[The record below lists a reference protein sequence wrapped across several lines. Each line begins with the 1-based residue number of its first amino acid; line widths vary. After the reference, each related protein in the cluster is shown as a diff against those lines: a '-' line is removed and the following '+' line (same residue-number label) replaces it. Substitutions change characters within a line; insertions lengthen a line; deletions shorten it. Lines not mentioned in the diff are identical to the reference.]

1 MLLMT
6 VFAPWATAQ
15 SLFSEDFEG
24 GTMPTGWT
32 TDGNG
37 SWSIATAVN
46 SSHPSTA
53 GNGTYCAQITHGS
66 TGDVT
71 MLITPEID
79 LSSVT
84 SAELSFMHVH
94 QDWYGDNDELRVYYR
109 TSSSGTW
116 TLIDGQ
122 EYTAAYET
130 WTTEEGITLPNLSS
144 TYQIAFE
151 YTDNYGFGLGIDYV
165 QIVQGASCVKPNGLA
180 ATLTPGNGTIA
191 TLNWSAG
198 ATETAWVLEYGTAS
212 DFTGA
217 TSVNVSGTPTKNLTG
232 LTAETLYY
240 ARVKADCGGGSVSNW
255 SSTCEFTP
263 TNALTITVAD
273 GTTTNGVIPLH
284 SYSSDTQGSTGE
296 FIIPASELASING
309 SDITNLKFYFSG
321 TGYAWTNTFKVYMK
335 EVTETTLSS
344 VYGPAACTV
353 VYTGTLDGSGT
364 TLEIA
369 LDDAYTYGGGN
380 LLIGTYMHTAGSYL
394 GSANFYGIEA
404 TGAAYAYGTYNN
416 GYDGVINFIPKTTLT
431 YAAPPTCPKP
441 TGLAYS
447 NIDKRSVYLSWT
459 EHGSATSWQI
469 CVNGDETNLVTANT
483 NTNFLLEG
491 LDPSTDYTVK
501 VRAYCD
507 DKDQSEWSVP
517 VNFTTL
523 LPCEAPTGFHAEN
536 ITAFTADLKWT
547 STVGDY
553 EVRYAPNTSTP
564 ELLQYDNGTLATS
577 VGYGGAI
584 CWGVMYPAGSFTGN
598 YLSTVTNY
606 DVDDMDGNLFIYSGG
621 TTAPGELIASK
632 AITFTGVDDF
642 VDITFDQLVP
652 VDPSENLWIV
662 FKQTSGADYPA
673 AAAVDPGD
681 ANARW
686 ASLTGGD
693 TWDDLANVGLPGY
706 GWMIRAN
713 IETISLTGTGTSYT
727 SNTYPLTGLTP
738 KTKYAAQVRN
748 VCGGIDG
755 ESAWVT
761 TLFETLPSCTAP
773 EGLAISG
780 TVTARDAA
788 FTWTAETSTLF
799 QYCVIANP
807 APGYTPTNTDF
818 ANETTENTV
827 TFTHALTPDTDYVFY
842 LRKKCSDTDFSDIVS
857 IAFKTDVACHAPTA
871 LSVAN
876 ITKNSATLNWTG
888 ESGNYDV
895 RYGLYPTSSAQETL
909 SYGITQSSNLGGG
922 TAAEITWGVKYPG
935 SQITGNF
942 LTGIV
947 IPYVPSYNSNDYI
960 TLNVYIGGDNGPRN
974 LVSTEVLHPEIN
986 GVNTLTLAN
995 PVALQ
1000 AGENLWITLTE
1011 TGTYVAPI
1019 GVSTEENAQWY
1030 FNGTEWTLW
1039 PFMVSNGYGC
1049 VIEGIMETLD
1059 LSAVAWTN
1067 ATCIANTY
1075 DMSGLTPVT
1084 QYMAQVSHNCGGEDG
1099 ESIWWTAQF
1108 TTDVAC
1114 SVPTN
1119 LAVDNTTLTAHQAT
1133 LSWDGDDPADYNV
1146 EYRTAEYTNGSTED
1160 FSAAPTGW
1168 IFRTGAL
1175 NTDGTATLTGTSS
1188 WSRGTNSGV
1197 FDAHMYMNLFST
1209 KNYWLISPS
1218 MTIGDNDVL
1227 NFDLAYTKYSSGSTN
1242 SAPTTGCTTHRFA
1255 VLISTDEMATWTI
1268 LREWNNSGS
1277 TYVLDNVSKNGQN
1290 SGAIDLSAYAKETAY
1305 IAFFGHSETSS
1316 YDNNMHFDNVTIG
1329 AAVPAGAWTAFSP
1342 SPTTNSVTLTGLT
1355 AETKYDV
1362 RVQMNCGSEGV
1373 SDWSDIVSFTTDL
1386 ACPAPT
1392 GLAYANLKSDHV
1404 DLSWTT
1410 GGAED
1415 WVVAYKADSDTD
1427 FTEVDVTS
1435 ADVLQEG
1442 NLITYTL
1449 NGLTETTTYSVKVR
1463 DNCEASI
1470 AGDGTSEWTSAITF
1484 ETLEACGQPTGLA
1497 ASNIGHYSADLTWT
1511 GDSPEFIVQ
1520 YRTAACVDGVEEAF
1534 PSSSIPSGWSQY
1546 TGLFNETEGTATLSS
1561 GSRWSFGTNNGV
1573 FDNHARTNNYSTY
1586 NAWLVT
1592 PSFTLPTGASFSFD
1606 VALTKYSGNNNA
1618 VDPTKQ
1624 ADDKFIVLISTNNK
1638 TTWTV
1643 LRKWDNAG
1651 STYVYNELPAT
1662 AAGLSVSDIDL
1673 SAYAGQTVCIAF
1685 YTESTNGEGNNG
1697 GDNNL
1702 HIDNVMIGNSIA
1714 AGAWQTLSPNPTT
1727 TTANLTGLTIGTK
1740 YDVTVAPDCD
1750 ATLVSDVYTFTTV
1763 SENVKFFITEGNW
1776 DVTTNWEPAGAP
1788 TIEQDVQLKAN
1799 VTIPSGCVAQAK
1811 SIAGTGTASNAYTLT
1826 INDGGQLKHNNSG
1839 VRATVKKQIDGYGST
1854 NTNTNLGYYFIS
1866 NPLYQTIYKHT
1877 STSTPNIS
1885 STGILT
1891 GTYDF
1896 YNWSNADANVGQEW
1910 RNYEASNFDM
1920 SYGMYGYLYANE
1932 DDVELTFTGTLRAST
1947 NNDSRYLN
1955 NYSSTTNEFGGWNLV
1970 GNSFVCDAY
1979 LVSASTA
1986 GTALPYY
1993 KMNDDGDGFTAVSNG
2008 APIAPVEGVFYEA
2021 TATGSVYMVTTAP
2034 VPSTG
2039 KGNLN
2044 INMAQVATT
2053 RDMKPATDN
2062 AIVRFDG
2069 GQQLSKFNF
2078 RNGSSQVYI
2087 PQDGKDYAVV
2097 SAENEGEMPVCFKAE
2112 TNGTYTLSFSTENV
2126 EFSYLHLI
2134 DNMTGNDVDL
2144 LETPSYTFD
2153 AQTTDYASRF
2163 RLVFATGTNDD
2174 SFAFISNGEIILNGV
2189 NGNTT
2194 VQVFDVTG
2202 RMINSTNGANRI
2214 ATNNMA
2220 AGVYMLRLIN
2230 GDNVKTQK
2238 IVVK

>member
-1 MLLMT
+1 MLLMA

-32 TDGNG
+32 TDGAG
-37 SWSIATAVN
+37 TWSVGTGDYAT
-46 SSHPSTA
+46 TTGA
-53 GNGTYCAQITHGS
+53 GNGTYNALITHS
-66 TGDVT
+66 TTGNAT
-71 MLITPEID
+71 KLITPEIN

-84 SAELSFMHVH
+84 SAELSFMHV
-94 QDWYGDNDELRVYYR
+94 QRSWSGDVDELRVYYR

-116 TLIDGQ
+116 TLLDGQ
-122 EYTAAYET
+122 EYTDAVAS
-130 WTTEEGITLPNLSS
+130 WTTEDGIILPNLSS

-151 YTDNYGFGLGIDYV
+151 HTDSWGYGVGIDNI
-165 QIVQGASCVKPNGLA
+165 QIVPGASCVKPNSLA
-180 ATLTPGNGTIA
+180 ATLTPGDGTIA

-198 ATETAWVLEYGTAS
+198 ATETAWILEYGTAS

-217 TSVNVSGTPTKNLTG
+217 TSVNVSGTPTKGLTG

-240 ARVKADCGGGSVSNW
+240 ARVKADCGGGEVSEW

-263 TNALTITVAD
+263 TDALTITVNDGTDNNAYVPVYGYYAD
-273 GTTTNGVIPLH
+273 GI
-284 SYSSDTQGSTGE
+284 SMSQ
-296 FIIPASELASING
+296 FIIPAGDLTSLNGNAIEELTFYATQSSISWGTAIFEVYMAEVSNTTF
-309 SDITNLKFYFSG
+309 DSG
-321 TGYAWTNTFKVYMK
+321 TPDWTGLTKVMDAGTLGVSDKKMVITLDIPFVYSGSNLLVGIKETTSGSWGTSTWVGVAQTTNTAIGNVDNSGSSYELKQFLPKVTFTYS
-335 EVTETTLSS
+335 L
-344 VYGPAACTV
+344 PA
-353 VYTGTLDGSGT
+353 S
-364 TLEIA
+364 
-369 LDDAYTYGGGN
+369 
-380 LLIGTYMHTAGSYL
+380 
-394 GSANFYGIEA
+394 
-404 TGAAYAYGTYNN
+404 
-416 GYDGVINFIPKTTLT
+416 
-431 YAAPPTCPKP
+431 CPKP
-441 TGLAYS
+441 YALAYS
-447 NIDKRSVYLSWT
+447 NVDKRSVNLSWT
-459 EHGSATSWQI
+459 EQGSATSWQI

-507 DKDQSEWSVP
+507 DKDQSEWSTA

-523 LPCEAPTGFHAEN
+523 VACNPPTGVHVEN
-536 ITAFTADLKWT
+536 ITAFTADLMWANT
-547 STVGDY
+547 ASDY
-553 EVRYAPNTSTP
+553 EVRYAPYTGTP
-564 ELLQYDNGTLATS
+564 DTLKYDNGIKGTDIGTGSATEFLW
-577 VGYGGAI
+577 AT
-584 CWGVMYPAGSFTGN
+584 MYPAGSITGN
-598 YLSTVTNY
+598 YLSKVIAY
-606 DVDDMDGNLFIYSGG
+606 DTRSMSGYLYICQGG
-621 TTAPGELIASK
+621 TTEPETMIASK
-632 AITFTGVDDF
+632 AISFTGAGAF
-642 VDITFDQLVP
+642 VDFTFDQLVELD
-652 VDPSENLWIV
+652 VTKNLWIV
-662 FKQTSGADYPA
+662 FYNESAETYPA
-673 AAAVDPGD
+673 AACIDSGIP
-681 ANARW
+681 NNRW
-686 ASLTGGD
+686 ISFDGSS
-693 TWDDLANVGLPGY
+693 WMDLADAGVSGY
-706 GWMIRAN
+706 GWMIRAEL
-713 IETISLTGTGTSYT
+713 ETISLTGTGTACT
-727 SNTYPLTGLTP
+727 DTIYPLSGLTP
-738 KTKYAAQVRN
+738 KTKYIAQVRT

-755 ESAWVT
+755 ESSWSAA
-761 TLFETLPSCTAP
+761 LFETLPSCTAP

-788 FTWTAETSTLF
+788 FTWTAETDATF

-807 APGYTPTNTDF
+807 APGYTPTDTDF
-818 ANETTENTV
+818 ADETTGNTA
-827 TFTHALTPDTDYVFY
+827 TYTHALTPDTDYVFY

-857 IAFKTDVACHAPTA
+857 IAFKTDLACHAPTA
-871 LSVAN
+871 LNVTNLAGH
-876 ITKNSATLNWTG
+876 SATLNWTG
-888 ESGNYDV
+888 ESGDYNV
-895 RYGLYPTSSAQETL
+895 RYGLYPSTSTAQDWLTYNVTHSAN
-909 SYGITQSSNLGGG
+909 YGSS
-922 TAAEITWGVKYPG
+922 TEYTRTWGVKYPG
-935 SQITGNF
+935 SEVDGDVISKVEIYEGNNTGGN
-942 LTGIV
+942 TI
-947 IPYVPSYNSNDYI
+947 I
-960 TLNVYIGGDNGPRN
+960 NVYIDGDDAPGT
-974 LVSTEVLHPEIN
+974 LVYTE
-986 GVNTLTLAN
+986 TLTGVSDGLQQITLASPAHIVRGRN
-995 PVALQ
+995 V
-1000 AGENLWITLTE
+1000 WITLTE
-1011 TGTYVAPI
+1011 TGTYSLSCGPCTDDNNRWIYSSGA
-1019 GVSTEENAQWY
+1019 
-1030 FNGTEWTLW
+1030 WTTWQTGL
-1039 PFMVSNGYGC
+1039 SNGLGW
-1049 VIEGIMETLD
+1049 VINGYMETMD
-1059 LSAVAWTN
+1059 WDAVAWTTETSTTN
-1067 ATCIANTY
+1067 AY
-1075 DMSGLTPVT
+1075 DISGLTPETHYV
-1084 QYMAQVSHNCGGEDG
+1084 AQVRHNCGGEDA
-1099 ESIWWTAQF
+1099 ESWWAGISF
-1108 TTDVAC
+1108 TTSAAC
-1114 SVPTN
+1114 PAPSN
-1119 LAVDNTTLTAHQAT
+1119 LVVDNTSITAHEAM

-1146 EYRTAEYTNGSTED
+1146 EYRIAEYINGSTED

-1188 WSRGTNSGV
+1188 WSRGNNCGV
-1197 FDAHMYMNLFST
+1197 FDAHMYMNLYST

-1277 TYVLDNVSKNGQN
+1277 TYVLDNVSKNGEN
-1290 SGAIDLSAYAKETAY
+1290 SGNIDLSAYAKETAY

-1329 AAVPAGAWTAFSP
+1329 AVVPAGAWTAMSP
-1342 SPTTNSVTLTGLT
+1342 SPTTNSVTLTGLA

-1362 RVQMNCGSEGV
+1362 RVQMNCGSEGL
-1373 SDWSDIVSFTTDL
+1373 SDWSDIVSFTTDI

-1520 YRTAACVDGVEEAF
+1520 YRTAATADGLNEQF
-1534 PSSSIPSGWSQY
+1534 NNSGMPTGWTQY
-1546 TGLFNETEGTATLSS
+1546 TGLVDQVVAGTVTLTTTTY
-1561 GSRWSFGTNNGV
+1561 GWGTSTSLG
-1573 FDNHARTNNYSTY
+1573 NYSLRLNIYGTGR
-1586 NAWLVT
+1586 NHWAVT
-1592 PSFTLPTGASFSFD
+1592 PEMTLPTGSIMCFD
-1606 VALTKYSGNNNA
+1606 LAFTGYNSSSAATGTCDDDRFCVLIY
-1618 VDPTKQ
+1618 
-1624 ADDKFIVLISTNNK
+1624 ADDAWTILREWNNS
-1638 TTWTV
+1638 
-1643 LRKWDNAG
+1643 G
-1651 STYVYNELPAT
+1651 STYVLNDLTAT
-1662 AAGLSVSDIDL
+1662 GVNINDIDI
-1673 SAYAGQTVCIAF
+1673 SAYAGKNVKFAF
-1685 YTESTNGEGNNG
+1685 YGESTTSGN
-1697 GDNNL
+1697 GDNDIHVDNL
-1702 HIDNVMIGNSIA
+1702 MIGTAIP

-1727 TTANLTGLTIGTK
+1727 TTANLTGLTIGTM
-1740 YDVTVAPDCD
+1740 YEVTVAPDCD
-1750 ATLVSDVYTFTTV
+1750 ATLVSDPYTFTTV
-1763 SENVKFFITEGNW
+1763 SENVKYFITEGNW

-1799 VTIPSGCVAQAK
+1799 VTIPSGYVAQAK
-1811 SIAGTGTASNAYTLT
+1811 SIAGTGTDSNAYTLT

-1896 YNWSNADANVGQEW
+1896 YDWSNTDANVGQEW

-1947 NNDSRYLN
+1947 TYDYRYLY

-1993 KMNDDGDGFTAVSNG
+1993 RMNDDGDGFTAVSNG

-2021 TATGSVYMVTTAP
+2021 TAAGSVYMVTTAP